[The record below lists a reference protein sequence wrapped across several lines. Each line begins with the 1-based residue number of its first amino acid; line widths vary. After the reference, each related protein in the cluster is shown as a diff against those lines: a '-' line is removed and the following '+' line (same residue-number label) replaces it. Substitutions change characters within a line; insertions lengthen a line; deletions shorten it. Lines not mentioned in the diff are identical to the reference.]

1 MISID
6 GNLVDMTSAIVG
18 MASCLIRPARRWHK
32 SVKPFFRR
40 DKLINDVLN
49 GAMIVPFGFMLVSVF
64 SQKFMDMLISSAKF
78 TMFLGGAVGLTFVL
92 GELFKG
98 KP

>member
-1 MISID
+1 M
-6 GNLVDMTSAIVG
+6 V
-18 MASCLIRPARRWHK
+18 
-32 SVKPFFRR
+32 
-40 DKLINDVLN
+40 
-49 GAMIVPFGFMLVSVF
+49 VPFGFMVASVF
-64 SQKFMDMLISSAKF
+64 SQSLMGMLISSAKF

>member
-1 MISID
+1 LINID
-6 GNLVDMTSAIVG
+6 GNVVDMASAAVG
-18 MASCLIRPARRWHK
+18 MGLSLIRPWRRWRTR
-32 SVKPFFRR
+32 SKPCFNRNKF
-40 DKLINDVLN
+40 INDVLN
-49 GAMIVPFGFMLVSVF
+49 GAMVVPFGFMVASVF
-64 SQKFMDMLISSAKF
+64 SQSLMGMLISSAKF